1 VTCNIGSGFSNGFDP
16 HTVTAY
22 QSPNGGDAIGLLA
35 NGGASELARVDLT
48 KMLDPTTV
56 PRTAGGHGCA
66 SGTLPAAA
74 ASLIS
79 VP

>member
-1 VTCNIGSGFSNGFDP
+1 VTCSISGFSNGFDP

-22 QSPNGGDAIGLLA
+22 QSPSSNDAIAVLA
-35 NGGASELARVDLT
+35 NGGATSLAVVDLT
-48 KMLDPTTV
+48 KMLNTTIV

-66 SGTLPAAA
+66 SGTLPATVV
-74 ASLIS
+74 SSVS